1 MKGRNKMKKLTML
14 FLMLVATLM
23 IGLTACGAG
32 EGDTLP
38 DVDDTS
44 SADDQ
49 AEETEGT
56 DDEEAGDNVLVM
68 ATSPD
73 YPPFE
78 SLDVNGE
85 FVGFDIELAKL
96 IAEEL
101 GMELEIRDMKFDG
114 LIGALQAGRVDMVLS
129 GMSAT
134 ESRRENVDFSIE
146 YHSSGEMFVTRKDE
160 PMTGLEDLEGKTV
173 GVQLGTIQE
182 EGARAIQ
189 EDYNFELKALD
200 DAQMLVQELITN
212 RVDVIYLDKQVAK
225 GFIEAQDLAGF
236 DDPTDASPGMA
247 VAFPKGSALVEDVN
261 AAIQSII
268 DSGQL
273 QALEDEF
280 LAEEE

>member
-1 MKGRNKMKKLTML
+1 MKKLTML

>member
-1 MKGRNKMKKLTML
+1 MKKLTML

-32 EGDTLP
+32 EGDALP
-38 DVDDTS
+38 DVDNTGGDEPAEDTD
-44 SADDQ
+44 SATDEADNDS
-49 AEETEGT
+49 
-56 DDEEAGDNVLVM
+56 DDEDNILVM

-78 SLDVNGE
+78 SLDVDGE

-114 LIGALQAGRVDMVLS
+114 LIGALQAERVDMVLS

-134 ESRRENVDFSIE
+134 ENRRQNVDFSIE
-146 YHSSGEMFVTRKDE
+146 YHSSGEMFVTRKDD
-160 PMTGLEDLEGKTV
+160 PMTDLADLEGKTV

-182 EGARAIQ
+182 EGAKAIQ
-189 EDYNFELKALD
+189 EDYDFELKALD

-247 VAFPKGSALVEDVN
+247 VALPKGSALLEDVN
-261 AAIQSII
+261 AALESII
-268 DSGQL
+268 DSGKL
-273 QALEDEF
+273 QELEDEF
-280 LAEEE
+280 LSEEE